1 LTVVAWRIGTDAPDY
16 TADDLSGEGAR
27 RDGGR
32 WNRIGTPALYASE
45 SIALACLETVAHL
58 GVGDLPLN
66 RYLVAIAIPDAMW
79 AAAERFVPVEH
90 AGWDAIPAG
99 KVSLDYGDAWA
110 LQRRSLLLIVPS
122 VIVPEE
128 RNFVINPRH
137 PDSSRLRTQ
146 KRRRFTYEAILRSG
160 Q

>member
-1 LTVVAWRIGTDAPDY
+1 MVAWRIGTDAPDY
-16 TADDLSGEGAR
+16 TADDRSGEGAR

-66 RYLVAIAIPDAMW
+66 RYLVQIEIPEALW
-79 AAAERFVPVEH
+79 VAAEHFAPATHV
-90 AGWDAIPAG
+90 GWDAIPSG
-99 KVSLDYGDAWA
+99 KVSLDFGDAWA
-110 LQRRSLLLIVPS
+110 VQRRSLLLIVPS

-137 PDSSRLRTQ
+137 PDSSQLRAL
-146 KRRRFTYEAILRSG
+146 KRRRFTYEAILRCG